1 MAAIGRAGISMKEER
16 VSIEFNGVRVVE
28 KGLDTGKEKEAA
40 RAMKQD
46 TLVVSVDLKSGKS
59 SDRVWTSDLTYEY
72 VKINSAYRT

>member
-1 MAAIGRAGISMKEER
+1 
-16 VSIEFNGVRVVE
+16 
-28 KGLDTGKEKEAA
+28 
-40 RAMKQD
+40 MKQD